1 MSEDIK
7 KGLLGIV
14 VDETTISQVMPE
26 INSLTYRGYTVQELC
41 DKCSFEEVA
50 YLVLNGELPNK
61 KQLRK
66 FEKEERSNRKLS
78 KQILSDISK
87 MPKKAHPMDVIRTA
101 VSLMGLED
109 KETKDNSPKANMRK
123 AMRIFAQAPTAVA
136 AFFRV
141 RKGKKIVKPNPRL
154 SFAENF
160 LNMMFNRIP
169 NKEIT
174 RAFEISLILYAE
186 HSFNVSTFT
195 ARTITSSLSDIHG
208 AITGAIASLKG
219 PLHGGANEAVMH
231 MMKEIKKPERAKSWL
246 DKALKEKRVIM
257 GFGHRVYR
265 SGDSRVPT
273 MRHYLFKV
281 AKLLKKEKYTQIYEI
296 LEKEMIARKNI
307 HPNVDFPCGPT
318 YYMMGIDIDFY
329 TPIFVI
335 SRITGWSAHI
345 MEQHA
350 SNKLIR
356 PLSKYKGNEHREVML
371 LNQR

>member
-1 MSEDIK
+1 M
-7 KGLLGIV
+7 
-14 VDETTISQVMPE
+14 
-26 INSLTYRGYTVQELC
+26 
-41 DKCSFEEVA
+41 F
-50 YLVLNGELPNK
+50 
-61 KQLRK
+61 
-66 FEKEERSNRKLS
+66 
-78 KQILSDISK
+78 
-87 MPKKAHPMDVIRTA
+87 
-101 VSLMGLED
+101 
-109 KETKDNSPKANMRK
+109 
-123 AMRIFAQAPTAVA
+123 
-136 AFFRV
+136 
-141 RKGKKIVKPNPRL
+141 GKV
-154 SFAENF
+154 
-160 LNMMFNRIP
+160 P
-169 NKEIT
+169 NKEIV

-231 MMKEIKKPERAKSWL
+231 MMKEIKKPERAKAWL
-246 DKALKEKRVIM
+246 DKALAEKRVIM